1 VAAALSER
9 GEGHEVAFA
18 DQVPAEIQVDADPE
32 QLFRILLNLLRNAG
46 EAVAGRESGEIR
58 VSALRNGPRVT
69 IDIADNGPGIPER
82 VRERLF
88 QPFAGTSR
96 PGGSGLGLVIAR
108 DLARA
113 HGGEVTLVST
123 GPQGTVFR
131 VEIPN
136 RRDG

>member
-1 VAAALSER
+1 
-9 GEGHEVAFA
+9 VAFV

-46 EAVAGRESGEIR
+46 ETVSGSERGEIR
-58 VSALRNGPRVT
+58 VTGSRNGPRVT
-69 IDIADNGPGIPER
+69 IDIADNGPGVPER

-88 QPFAGTSR
+88 QPFAGTAR

-113 HGGEVTLVST
+113 HGGDVTLIST